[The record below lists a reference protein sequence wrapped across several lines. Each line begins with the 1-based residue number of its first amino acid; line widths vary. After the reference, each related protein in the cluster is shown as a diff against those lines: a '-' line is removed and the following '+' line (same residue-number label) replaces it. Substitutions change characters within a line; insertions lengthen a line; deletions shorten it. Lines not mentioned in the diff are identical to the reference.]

1 MFALYG
7 DAMLLDF
14 FLNKCYDNFS
24 IRCYGELEMKDL
36 VKAIRLGMN
45 MNQEQLA
52 LAMGVSPVTVSRW
65 ENGKAAP
72 SFMAQKQLYE
82 FYQSYS
88 LDLVDLIVSGSEN
101 LSGDMTLYHASR
113 KGIVGSIK
121 PISRSKCD
129 FGQGFYMGTE
139 AIQPLTL
146 VCNEDKPKFY
156 QVQLDLNGLKILNVD
171 INLDWALLIAYF
183 RGYMEGEEGSVLYE
197 KYAHM
202 ADGYD
207 VIIGYIANDRMY
219 QVLTDF
225 FERRITDTA
234 LIASLSAL
242 NLGKQY
248 VAVTQK
254 ACNQIKILNEKTL
267 SKLELMILRDRSTVR
282 RNEGIALARQM
293 VMEHRR
299 DGRFFDEIMKGV
311 EF

>member
-1 MFALYG
+1 
-7 DAMLLDF
+7 
-14 FLNKCYDNFS
+14 
-24 IRCYGELEMKDL
+24 MKDL

-52 LAMGVSPVTVSRW
+52 LAMGISPVTISRW

-72 SFMAQKQLYE
+72 SLMAQKQLYE
-82 FYQSYS
+82 LCKTNS
-88 LDLVDLIVSGSEN
+88 LDLADHIVSVKESTT
-101 LSGDMTLYHASR
+101 DDTILYHASR
-113 KGIVGSIK
+113 KGLVGTIQ

-146 VCNEDKPKFY
+146 VCNEDKPRFY
-156 QVQLDLNGLKILNVD
+156 QLHMNMTGLKVLNID
-171 INLDWALLIAYF
+171 INLDWAMLIAYY
-183 RGYMEGEEGSVLYE
+183 RGYMEEEKGSVLYE

-207 VIIGYIANDRMY
+207 VIVGYIANDRMY

-225 FERRITDTA
+225 FEMRITDTA

-242 NLGKQY
+242 QLGKQY

-254 ACNQIKILNEKTL
+254 ACNQITILDEKLL

-282 RNEGIALARQM
+282 RREGVALSRQM
-293 VMEHRR
+293 VSEHRR
-299 DGRFFDEIMKGV
+299 DGRFFDEIMRGV
-311 EF
+311 EI